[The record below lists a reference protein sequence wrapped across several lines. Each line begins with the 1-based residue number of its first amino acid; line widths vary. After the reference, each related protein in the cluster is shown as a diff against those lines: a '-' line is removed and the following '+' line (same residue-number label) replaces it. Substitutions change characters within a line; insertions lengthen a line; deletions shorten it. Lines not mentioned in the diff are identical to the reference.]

1 MSSRSSIPELAYLGK
16 TIVVA
21 LTIVIVVAGEINHPL
36 WTGQDL
42 PEGGEIVVVRI
53 RDFSVL
59 CPVCSIQPT
68 AEVSDA
74 KGRFHSF

>member
-1 MSSRSSIPELAYLGK
+1 MSSRSSISEPAYLGK
-16 TIVVA
+16 T
-21 LTIVIVVAGEINHPL
+21 IVVAGEINHPL

-53 RDFSVL
+53 RGFSVL

-68 AEVSDA
+68 TEVSDA